1 MSYDNLI
8 EEYKESIEELRAGLI
23 DEAKLRKEYT
33 RRFVIYVLHKEL
45 ETGVSREE
53 AYKIIESEFK
63 NVGMAHDMGVVDAK
77 INVTKLQKRSIKL
90 INNLKTKLGREGIQ
104 LDANHAIP
112 DGTRKLVRRELEER
126 AAEIDRVY
134 TNSLHRLESR
144 YEDIPPDSIADAYGK
159 EIREPDLHAAY
170 LATKSAAPGKKGGG
184 KFGFNSNKTRRKK
197 SRRKGSRS
205 HHKKRKPKTKR
216 NHRKKHRKS
225 RR

>member
-8 EEYKESIEELRAGLI
+8 SEYKESIEELRAGLI

-33 RRFVIYVLHKEL
+33 TRFVISALHKEL
-45 ETGVSREE
+45 ETGVSRKE
-53 AYKIIESEFK
+53 AFNIIDSEFK
-63 NVGMAHDMGVVDAK
+63 TVGMAHDMGVVDAK

-90 INNLKTKLGREGIQ
+90 IKDLKAKLGREGMQ

-126 AAEIDRVY
+126 AAEIDSVY
-134 TNSLHRLESR
+134 TNSLKRLESR
-144 YEDIPPDSIADAYGK
+144 YDDIPPDSIADSWGK
-159 EIREPDLHAAY
+159 EVREPDLHAAY

-184 KFGFNSNKTRRKK
+184 KFGYKSKKTRRKG
-197 SRRKGSRS
+197 RRTR
-205 HHKKRKPKTKR
+205 HKKRKPKTKK
-216 NHRKKHRKS
+216 NHRKKHRKA

>member
-1 MSYDNLI
+1 MSNDNLI
-8 EEYKESIEELRAGLI
+8 AEYKESIEELRAGLI

-33 RRFVIYVLHKEL
+33 RRFVIYARHKEL

-53 AYKIIESEFK
+53 AFNIIDSEFK
-63 NVGMAHDMGVVDAK
+63 TVGMAHDMGVVDAK

-90 INNLKTKLGREGIQ
+90 IKDLKAKLGREGLQ

-134 TNSLHRLESR
+134 TNSLARLESR
-144 YEDIPPDSIADAYGK
+144 YEDIPPDSIADAWGK
-159 EIREPDLHAAY
+159 QVREPDLHAAY
-170 LATKSAAPGKKGGG
+170 LATKSANPGKKGG
-184 KFGFNSNKTRRKK
+184 RKLGSHSK
-197 SRRKGSRS
+197 KNRRKGRRTR
-205 HHKKRKPKTKR
+205 HKKRKPKTKK

>member
-1 MSYDNLI
+1 MSNDNLI
-8 EEYKESIEELRAGLI
+8 VEYKDSIEELRAGLI

-33 RRFVIYVLHKEL
+33 RRFVIYALHKEL

-53 AYKIIESEFK
+53 AFNIIDSEFK
-63 NVGMAHDMGVVDAK
+63 TVGMAHDMGVVDAK

-90 INNLKTKLGREGIQ
+90 IEDLKAKLGREGLQ

-134 TNSLHRLESR
+134 TNSLDRLESR
-144 YEDIPPDSIADAYGK
+144 YEDIPPDSIADAWGK
-159 EIREPDLHAAY
+159 QVREPDLHAAY
-170 LATKSAAPGKKGGG
+170 LATKSATPGKKGG
-184 KFGFNSNKTRRKK
+184 RKLGSHSK
-197 SRRKGSRS
+197 KNRRKGRRTR
-205 HHKKRKPKTKR
+205 HKKRKPKTKK

>member
-8 EEYKESIEELRAGLI
+8 SEYKESIEELRAGLI

-33 RRFVIYVLHKEL
+33 SRFVIYARHKEL
-45 ETGVSREE
+45 EKGVSREE

-63 NVGMAHDMGVVDAK
+63 TVGVAHDMGVVDAK

-90 INNLKTKLGREGIQ
+90 INDLKAKLGREGMQ

-112 DGTRKLVRRELEER
+112 DSTRKLVRRGLEER
-126 AAEIDRVY
+126 AAEIDSVY
-134 TNSLHRLESR
+134 TNSLYRLESR
-144 YEDIPPDSIADAYGK
+144 YEDIPPDAIADSWGK

-170 LATKSAAPGKKGGG
+170 LATKSATPGKKGGG
-184 KFGFNSNKTRRKK
+184 KFGYNSKK

>member
-1 MSYDNLI
+1 MSNDNLI
-8 EEYKESIEELRAGLI
+8 EEYKESIEELRAALI

-33 RRFVIYVLHKEL
+33 RRFVIYARHKEL

-63 NVGMAHDMGVVDAK
+63 TVGMAHDMGVVDAK

-90 INNLKTKLGREGIQ
+90 INDLKAKLGREGMQ

-112 DGTRKLVRRELEER
+112 DGTRKLVRRGLEER
-126 AAEIDRVY
+126 ASEIDSVY
-134 TNSLHRLESR
+134 TNSLKRLESR
-144 YEDIPPDSIADAYGK
+144 YDDIPPDSIADSWGK
-159 EIREPDLHAAY
+159 EVREPDLHAAY

-184 KFGFNSNKTRRKK
+184 KFGYKSKKTRRKGA
-197 SRRKGSRS
+197 RRKGSRS
-205 HHKKRKPKTKR
+205 RHKKRKPKTKK
-216 NHRKKHRKS
+216 NHRKKHKKG